1 MSWFKC
7 FPEKFLNG
15 VYGLTP
21 NEGWVYT
28 VLIMQMYD
36 GGGSV
41 PENNEWL
48 AKRCNMRVDSFK
60 RSVNALISLG
70 KIYRS
75 NKMLRNPTVDHIVQ
89 SSDYRRTRQ
98 VGVQKPNKINEGIE
112 KQPCLDLNNSSRAS
126 QNLNRTRQ
134 VGVQKP
140 NKINEGI
147 EKQPISETEFFK
159 NSVKKR
165 KDDISK
171 ILSKEEESNIGQSL
185 DEGKERVE
193 SPPYSPPQKNGAEE
207 FYISKKGKKLT
218 GDNLANFNRFWK
230 AFAMSKGKAAAADAF
245 LQVIKLADVEVIIAG
260 AAREAS
266 LRNGIVAKGLVPKW
280 AEGWLRGRRWEDA
293 DVALQSIDWPYR
305 FRVFK
310 EKKIWPITWGPK
322 PTDGD
327 FKKTVSPSVYENWI
341 KTMDTS

>member
-89 SSDYRRTRQ
+89 SSDYR
-98 VGVQKPNKINEGIE
+98 
-112 KQPCLDLNNSSRAS
+112 
-126 QNLNRTRQ
+126 RTRQ